1 MGGFTV
7 RRLLSI
13 LAVTGTL
20 ALPAIA
26 HANVYDLHFTSGSN
40 SGSLV
45 LTTTSTLF
53 DGYYT
58 VTSITGTQ
66 NGDAVSLLAPVAY
79 GTNDNEL
86 FPTSPFLDD
95 NGIAFAVAGD
105 GYSNL
110 YYDGPDSSDVDR
122 LCTDSEYCLGS
133 HPGSVATV
141 TITPTPE
148 PSSLVLL
155 GTGILGVAGA
165 ARRKFRTA

>member
-1 MGGFTV
+1 M

-26 HANVYDLHFTSGSN
+26 HANVYDLDFTSGSN
-40 SGSLV
+40 SGILV

-66 NGDAVSLLAPVAY
+66 NGDAVTLLAPGAF
-79 GTNDNEL
+79 GTDDNEL
-86 FPTSPFLDD
+86 FPASPFLDD
-95 NGIAFAVAGD
+95 NGIGFAVAGD

-110 YYDGPDSSDVDR
+110 YYDGPNSSDFDR

-133 HPGSVATV
+133 HPGIQAAV
-141 TITPTPE
+141 TLTPTPE
-148 PSSLVLL
+148 PSSLILL
-155 GTGILGVAGA
+155 GTGILGAVGA
-165 ARRKFRTA
+165 ARHKFRTA